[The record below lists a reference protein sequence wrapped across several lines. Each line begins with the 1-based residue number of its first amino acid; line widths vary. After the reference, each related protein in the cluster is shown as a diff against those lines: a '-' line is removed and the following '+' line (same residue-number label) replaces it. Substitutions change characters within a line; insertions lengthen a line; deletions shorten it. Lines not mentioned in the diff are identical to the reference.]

1 MSDKLTAL
9 DKLTE
14 KLNLAVDN
22 TVTNVINPSYDA
34 VTDEAEEIKK
44 LLGTAQQE
52 ETFSE
57 AFSRG
62 ASNVVDEFTTNTKSF
77 IDQVKTA
84 WNANYTENLELA
96 ASNKESRS
104 TYKFIASIN
113 DNGIANTLSNVEV
126 TANALVNTVADSVGS
141 IMEQIVEN
149 GAEVMSKVPLVGDAM
164 TGMMGGI
171 TSAVG
176 GIIQSFAAAISSGYN
191 DGATET
197 VFGLQELTSWIKLTK
212 AIKNGTTNKK
222 IKIITTTPLDAGTNS
237 SQLYGTMILGCPP
250 TFNSTADP
258 LNRTMINSFVKDAK
272 FLSLTPGLPKYNGSR
287 YNHIADNALTQTKE
301 PDEMLN
307 YLIQNGV
314 DRENLNKDK
323 RFYRFEPSF
332 GKFYSYLETM
342 LNTVWIKLGLGTE
355 EDNTF
360 SLYTFFNQLEIKDGA
375 DPKPQYQ
382 SAIGFFVNPVGSI
395 TENLTSEQTS
405 VGQEFAS
412 ETNNNADTYQRLLYI
427 TGMGTGSTV
436 QKVALGVNRSIA
448 LTQNLMT
455 YVKDLVKNTV
465 DGWNKGSGIVTK
477 ALGAALGLVS
487 DFYKYSTEQE
497 QGAVLQAYTSVNGM
511 RVMYPELWRNT
522 SYSKSM
528 NFDFNFTSP
537 YGDPLSIFKYV
548 FVPFCTLLC
557 FALPRQADDNGYVSP
572 FLLRADLPGM
582 ATCDLGI
589 ISNISFVRGGAQGL
603 FTKDG
608 LPRSIT
614 GSFTIEDFYPF
625 LAMTKRLSYLSSN
638 PSYTSFLDSMT
649 GFSAVYNSDSDSTG
663 LNEYFKEMLNRVN
676 GKTNY
681 NDTLWNRY
689 DVYGRSANSATL
701 SKGTYVKFDLRPRNI
716 SWLRRT

>member
-176 GIIQSFAAAISSGYN
+176 GIIQSFASAISSGYN

-237 SQLYGTMILGCPP
+237 SQLYCIIL
-250 TFNSTADP
+250 
-258 LNRTMINSFVKDAK
+258 
-272 FLSLTPGLPKYNGSR
+272 
-287 YNHIADNALTQTKE
+287 
-301 PDEMLN
+301 
-307 YLIQNGV
+307 
-314 DRENLNKDK
+314 
-323 RFYRFEPSF
+323 
-332 GKFYSYLETM
+332 
-342 LNTVWIKLGLGTE
+342 
-355 EDNTF
+355 
-360 SLYTFFNQLEIKDGA
+360 
-375 DPKPQYQ
+375 
-382 SAIGFFVNPVGSI
+382 
-395 TENLTSEQTS
+395 
-405 VGQEFAS
+405 
-412 ETNNNADTYQRLLYI
+412 
-427 TGMGTGSTV
+427 
-436 QKVALGVNRSIA
+436 
-448 LTQNLMT
+448 
-455 YVKDLVKNTV
+455 
-465 DGWNKGSGIVTK
+465 
-477 ALGAALGLVS
+477 
-487 DFYKYSTEQE
+487 
-497 QGAVLQAYTSVNGM
+497 
-511 RVMYPELWRNT
+511 
-522 SYSKSM
+522 
-528 NFDFNFTSP
+528 
-537 YGDPLSIFKYV
+537 
-548 FVPFCTLLC
+548 
-557 FALPRQADDNGYVSP
+557 
-572 FLLRADLPGM
+572 
-582 ATCDLGI
+582 
-589 ISNISFVRGGAQGL
+589 L
-603 FTKDG
+603 F
-608 LPRSIT
+608 
-614 GSFTIEDFYPF
+614 
-625 LAMTKRLSYLSSN
+625 
-638 PSYTSFLDSMT
+638 
-649 GFSAVYNSDSDSTG
+649 
-663 LNEYFKEMLNRVN
+663 
-676 GKTNY
+676 
-681 NDTLWNRY
+681 
-689 DVYGRSANSATL
+689 
-701 SKGTYVKFDLRPRNI
+701 
-716 SWLRRT
+716 